1 MSSINNCMHTVYKIT
16 NIKNSK
22 IYIGYTGQTIEQR
35 WRRHCRDAFSGKYD
49 YKFVRAIKKYG
60 PESFI
65 IETLEIV
72 ESKDAGLSR
81 ERELIKEYNSRELG
95 YNTHEGGK
103 GGHTGAYHKVGRSGA
118 ANHMHGKHHTEES
131 KQKQRESH
139 KLWRETDDGQ
149 KHLERSRQ
157 QFLTNN
163 PGKVKSEQMLERL
176 SKSQKERLAE
186 MKELAKNGK
195 IFNKSFRWF
204 LLTHPD
210 LSTTFEC
217 GLINVV
223 EKYSLNKSCLSDTLR
238 GRQSH
243 HRGYKIRYA
252 TEEEIKSLQAGPAN
266 I

>member
-1 MSSINNCMHTVYKIT
+1 MHTVYKIT
-16 NIKNSK
+16 NTKNSK

-118 ANHMHGKHHTEES
+118 ANHMYGKHHTEES
-131 KQKQRESH
+131 KAKQRASLKAWHETEEGQRYSELKRIQF
-139 KLWRETDDGQ
+139 KL
-149 KHLERSRQ
+149 
-157 QFLTNN
+157 NN
-163 PGKVKSEQMLERL
+163 PGKNKTAETRAKMSENRKGKPNYKSRTVYALTTPKGELKIERG
-176 SKSQKERLAE
+176 LAH
-186 MKELAKNGK
+186 
-195 IFNKSFRWF
+195 I
-204 LLTHPD
+204 
-210 LSTTFEC
+210 
-217 GLINVV
+217 V
-223 EKYSLNKSCLSDTLR
+223 ETYNLNRSCLVDTLH
-238 GRQSH
+238 GRQSN

-252 TEEEIKSLQAGPAN
+252 AEEEIRNFLLALED

>member
-1 MSSINNCMHTVYKIT
+1 MHTVYKIT
-16 NIKNSK
+16 NTKNNK

-35 WRRHCRDAFSGKYD
+35 WYRHCRDAFSGKYD

-95 YNTHEGGK
+95 YNTHEGGR
-103 GGHTGAYHKVGRSGA
+103 GGHTGAYHKNGRSGA
-118 ANHMHGKHHTEES
+118 ANHMYGKHHTEES
-131 KQKQRESH
+131 KQKQRESLKKWAKTDEGQNH
-139 KLWRETDDGQ
+139 REL
-149 KHLERSRQ
+149 KRQ

-176 SKSQKERLAE
+176 SNSQKKRCAKL
-186 MKELAKNGK
+186 KELAKTGKLVNGNYK
-195 IFNKSFRWF
+195 WF
-204 LLTHPD
+204 CLIHPD
-210 LSTTFEC
+210 LSTTLGC
-217 GLINVV
+217 GLQNIV
-223 EKYSLNKSCLSDTLR
+223 ERYSLNYNCLSDTLK
-238 GRQSH
+238 GKQSH
-243 HRGYKIRYA
+243 HRGYRIRYA
-252 TEEEIKSLQAGPAN
+252 TEEEIKNHLAQPEG

>member
-1 MSSINNCMHTVYKIT
+1 MHTVYKIT
-16 NIKNSK
+16 NTKNGK
-22 IYIGYTGQTIEQR
+22 MYIGYTGQTIEQR

-65 IETLEIV
+65 IETLEVV
-72 ESKDAGLSR
+72 ESKEMGLAR

-95 YNTHEGGK
+95 YNTHEGGR
-103 GGHTGAYHKVGRSGA
+103 GGHTGAYHKNGRSGA
-118 ANHMHGKHHTEES
+118 ANHMFGKHHTEETKAKAAATRKKWLQS
-131 KQKQRESH
+131 E
-139 KLWRETDDGQ
+139 EGQ
-149 KHLERSRQ
+149 KYLERSRQ
-157 QFLTNN
+157 WMKSDKN
-163 PGKVKSEQMLERL
+163 PGKVKSEQMLEKL
-176 SKSQKERLAE
+176 SKSQKERLAK
-186 MKELAKNGK
+186 MRELAKAGK

-217 GLINVV
+217 GLLNIV
-223 EKYSLNKSCLSDTLR
+223 ERYGLNRNCLSDTLR

-252 TEEEIKSLQAGPAN
+252 TEEEIKSLPELPGDT
-266 I
+266 